1 MRLHHREKMFKKEKK
16 NQQDKNANEVSNSTN
31 VCEWNSGLNW
41 LCFASDGNGIQIV
54 IANLV
59 PEPIKRKVPW
69 PREDDDD
76 TSKLLRR

>member
-1 MRLHHREKMFKKEKK
+1 LKRIKYAISPKGRKTMRY
-16 NQQDKNANEVSNSTN
+16 
-31 VCEWNSGLNW
+31 
-41 LCFASDGNGIQIV
+41 CFASDGNGIQIV

-59 PEPIKRKVPW
+59 PEPIKRKVAW

>member
-1 MRLHHREKMFKKEKK
+1 VKRVHQISKAESH
-16 NQQDKNANEVSNSTN
+16 
-31 VCEWNSGLNW
+31 
-41 LCFASDGNGIQIV
+41 CFASDGNGIQIV